1 MSDLDR
7 VRSQKNVVSR
17 IDNQEMTSASF
28 FDVPGRKRSVREEK
42 KEGRQLRADHI
53 DSLEMAVTLLPAA
66 AGCCTEKEETLDPPK
81 IAHRCNG
88 LPAKKRHKIC
98 FPSLYNCSCLRH
110 LVDMS

>member
-53 DSLEMAVTLLPAA
+53 DSLEMVVTLLPA
-66 AGCCTEKEETLDPPK
+66 GCCCSEKEETLDPPK

-88 LPAKKRHKIC
+88 LPAKKRHKRC

>member
-17 IDNQEMTSASF
+17 IDNQEMTSACF
-28 FDVPGRKRSVREEK
+28 FYVPGRKRSVREEK
-42 KEGRQLRADHI
+42 KEGRQLPADHI

-88 LPAKKRHKIC
+88 LPAKKRHKRC

>member
-28 FDVPGRKRSVREEK
+28 FYVPGRKRSVREEK
-42 KEGRQLRADHI
+42 KEGRQLHI
-53 DSLEMAVTLLPAA
+53 DSLEMVVTLLPAA
-66 AGCCTEKEETLDPPK
+66 GCCCCCTEKEETLDPPK

-88 LPAKKRHKIC
+88 LPAKKRHKRC

>member
-28 FDVPGRKRSVREEK
+28 LPVRRRSVREEK
-42 KEGRQLRADHI
+42 KEGRQLRADYI
-53 DSLEMAVTLLPAA
+53 DSLEMAVTLLPA
-66 AGCCTEKEETLDPPK
+66 GCCCCTEKEETLDPPK

-88 LPAKKRHKIC
+88 LPAKKRHKRC

-110 LVDMS
+110 LIDMS